1 MTSIKSSAI
10 LCLSGALPCRS
21 TFFPGMD
28 FVYYKDTRLRLFSAL
43 PSILRTT
50 ASGAVAQLLCKTG
63 QLLRATSQQN
73 WNRNSQQPKQNVPGR
88 TTVLIFLAQ
97 AHVTRSFLCLLIRMR
112 NETHVLQTRVLAN
125 PLFR

>member
-1 MTSIKSSAI
+1 
-10 LCLSGALPCRS
+10 
-21 TFFPGMD
+21 MD

-63 QLLRATSQQN
+63 QLLRATSQQKDEQQN

-97 AHVTRSFLCLLIRMR
+97 AHVTRSFLCLDSDEER
-112 NETHVLQTRVLAN
+112 NSRVTDN
-125 PLFR
+125 GFG